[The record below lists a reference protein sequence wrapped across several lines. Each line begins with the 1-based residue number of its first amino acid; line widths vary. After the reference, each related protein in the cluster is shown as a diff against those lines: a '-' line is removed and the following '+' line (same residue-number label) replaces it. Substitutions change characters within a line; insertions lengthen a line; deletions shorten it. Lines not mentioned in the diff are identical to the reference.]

1 VTPLRALVIGAGP
14 AATALH
20 MPTLARLRD
29 GGQLVLALVCDID
42 SGRAAAAQRRFGFLE
57 AGSDA
62 LAATGRTDLDV
73 AYVLGSAQLHHA
85 CGLAALRSGKHLFV
99 EKPIAPCYAQAC
111 ELAQA
116 GLDAGRIAAAGHNRR
131 FYRSLAAVRA
141 RAGNA
146 GWRMAEAVFHKPELA
161 LPPPFGARTWLGANG
176 IHALDALVFM
186 MGGLPEQVFALAGGL
201 GTSPGA
207 FSALLR
213 WRDGAQGLFACN
225 NEAGSRR
232 EEYVFHAPGQTLTV
246 RESGLT
252 IEADGRQQ
260 KLPLP
265 MQGDGI
271 EAEHAA
277 FLQAVRTGV
286 QPCHSIQA
294 IAPSLYLAECIEAG
308 HCGDLPAPN
317 RHVVTRPAA
326 RLPERSQPAPA
337 TGKLVLVVKP
347 AELQLPLARS
357 LSQWQLIS
365 LEDVEKSPQPL
376 PEVAGV
382 ILGRGA
388 AALPPQIL
396 AKLPALRVVG
406 IVGLS
411 VARHEPEALLARGIV
426 LVNAS
431 SAYAHS
437 VAEFALGLAILGRR
451 CAFYSH
457 ELMRRGGWGTR
468 PRLPGWRGTFTRTV
482 TKLVPALRA
491 CGLEP
496 ALRGAWRRAR
506 PALGVAPTPVAQGR
520 ELRNATIGLL
530 GWSAN
535 AQAFCARCL
544 AAGARVVV
552 YSEHAEAAAI
562 GAAGARAVSLAE
574 ALAADVVSLHR
585 GLSSRTRH
593 FLGAAE
599 LARLRPG
606 ALLLNV
612 ARGALIEPEALLARL
627 KIGDIFACLDTYSEE
642 PPAASHPLRRL
653 PNVFLTSHIAGGS
666 PDMHAAAAEEVV
678 QKVAAYLAGDPGEV
692 ITAARLRT
700 MS

>member
-1 VTPLRALVIGAGP
+1 VTAVRALVIGAGP
-14 AATALH
+14 AATTLH

-29 GGQLVLALVCDID
+29 RGQLVLALVCDID
-42 SGRAAAAQRRFGFLE
+42 SGRSATAQRRFGFLE

-62 LAATGRTDLDV
+62 RAAIERTDLDAV
-73 AYVLGSAQLHHA
+73 YVFGSAQLHYA

-99 EKPIAPCYAQAC
+99 EKPVAPSYAQAW

-146 GWRMAEAVFHKPELA
+146 GWRMGEAVFHKPELA
-161 LPPPFGARTWLGANG
+161 SPPPFGARTWLGANG
-176 IHALDALVFM
+176 IHALDALIFM
-186 MGGLPEQVFALAGGL
+186 MGGLPQQVFALTGGL
-201 GTSPGA
+201 DASPSV

-213 WRDGAQGLFACN
+213 WRDGAQATFACN

-232 EEYVFHAPGQTLTV
+232 EEYVFHAPGQTFRV
-246 RESGLT
+246 AESGLT
-252 IEADGRQQ
+252 IEVGGTHLM
-260 KLPLP
+260 LPLP

-271 EAEHAA
+271 DAEHAA

-286 QPCHSIQA
+286 QPRHSIEA
-294 IAPSLYLAECIEAG
+294 IAPSLYLAERIEAG
-308 HCGDLPAPN
+308 HCGALPAPN
-317 RHVVTRPAA
+317 RHVVITA
-326 RLPERSQPAPA
+326 RTP
-337 TGKLVLVVKP
+337 GKLLLVVKP

-357 LSQWQLIS
+357 LSQWQFIS
-365 LEDVEKSPQPL
+365 LEDVGKSPQPL

-388 AALPPQIL
+388 AALPQDVL

-411 VARHEPEALLARGIV
+411 VARHEPEALLARGIA

-431 SAYAHS
+431 SAYAES

-468 PRLPGWRGTFTRTV
+468 PRLPGWRGSFTRTV

-496 ALRGAWRRAR
+496 AMRSAWRRAR
-506 PALGVAPTPVAQGR
+506 PVLGMPMTPAAQGR

-530 GWSAN
+530 GWGAN
-535 AQAFCARCL
+535 AQAFCVRCL
-544 AAGARVVV
+544 AAGARVMV

-562 GAAGARAVSLAE
+562 SAAGARAVSLAE

-585 GLSSRTRH
+585 GLNSRTRH

-606 ALLLNV
+606 AVLLNV
-612 ARGALIEPEALLARL
+612 ARGALIEPAALLARL
-627 KIGDIFACLDTYSEE
+627 KVGDVFACLDTYSEE
-642 PPAASHPLRRL
+642 PPATSHPLRRL

-678 QKVAAYLAGDPGEV
+678 QKVAAHLAGDPGEV

>member
-1 VTPLRALVIGAGP
+1 MTPVRALVIGAGP

-29 GGQLVLALVCDID
+29 RGQLVLALVCDID
-42 SGRAAAAQRRFGFLE
+42 SARGAAAQRRFGFLE
-57 AGSDA
+57 TGADA
-62 LAATGRTDLDV
+62 RAAMARNDLDAV
-73 AYVLGSAQLHHA
+73 YVFGSAQLHYA
-85 CGLAALRSGKHLFV
+85 CGLAALHSGKHLFV
-99 EKPIAPCYAQAC
+99 EKPIAPSYAQAC

-146 GWRMAEAVFHKPELA
+146 GWRMSEVVFHKPEPA
-161 LPPPFGARTWLGANG
+161 SPPPFGARTWLGANG

-186 MGGLPEQVFALAGGL
+186 MGGLPEQVCALTGGREAAP
-201 GTSPGA
+201 SV
-207 FSALLR
+207 FSALLH
-213 WRDGAQGLFACN
+213 WRDGAQGTFACN
-225 NEAGSRR
+225 NEAGGRR
-232 EEYVFHAPGQTLTV
+232 EEYVFHAPGRTLTV
-246 RESGLT
+246 TESGLT
-252 IEADGRQQ
+252 IEAEGRQLQ
-260 KLPLP
+260 LPLP
-265 MQGDGI
+265 LQGDGI

-277 FLQAVRTGV
+277 FLQAVRTGA
-286 QPCHSIQA
+286 QPCHSIEA
-294 IAPSLYLAECIEAG
+294 IAPSLYLAERIEAG
-308 HCGDLPAPN
+308 HRGALPAPN
-317 RHVVTRPAA
+317 RHVAVRPAG
-326 RLPERSQPAPA
+326 RMPGRPQPAPMP
-337 TGKLVLVVKP
+337 GKVVLVVKP

-357 LSQWQLIS
+357 LSHCRLIS
-365 LEDVEKSPQPL
+365 LEDVRKSPEPL

-388 AALPPQIL
+388 AALPPELL

-437 VAEFALGLAILGRR
+437 VGEFALGLAILGRR
-451 CAFYSH
+451 CAFNSH

-468 PRLPGWRGTFTRTV
+468 PRLPGWRGTLTRTA
-482 TKLVPALRA
+482 TQLVPALRA
-491 CGLEP
+491 CGLES
-496 ALRGAWRRAR
+496 AMRTVWRRTR
-506 PALGVAPTPVAQGR
+506 PVLGIPAASAAQGR
-520 ELRNATIGLL
+520 ELRNATIGLI
-530 GWSAN
+530 GWGAN
-535 AQAFCARCL
+535 AQAFCVRCL
-544 AAGARVVV
+544 AAGARVLV

-562 GAAGARAVSLAE
+562 SAAGARAVSLAE
-574 ALAADVVSLHR
+574 VLAADVVSLHR
-585 GLSSRTRH
+585 GLSSRTHH

-606 ALLLNV
+606 AVLLNV
-612 ARGALIEPEALLARL
+612 ARGALIEPGALLARL
-627 KIGDIFACLDTYSEE
+627 KVGDIFACLDTFSEE

-653 PNVFLTSHIAGGS
+653 PNVFLTSHLAGGS

-678 QKVAAYLAGDPGEV
+678 QKVAAHLAGDPGEL
-692 ITAARLRT
+692 ITAARLLT